1 MSTTPRPDA
10 GPALPRPV
18 PPPAGSAVVTAVPG
32 WLREAR
38 RLADRHG
45 QEQIRDALDA
55 LAGERAR
62 PVFRVAVVGEF
73 NRGKSTLV
81 NRLLGRDLLPA
92 GSLPVTRS
100 PVTVRSGPEE
110 ALTVRWPDGR
120 RERRRL
126 GTDGETHGEG
136 GGATPGATPWEGL
149 TGPAE
154 AEGSGTAGGVP
165 EPSLHLTVHDGWL
178 AGRHLELVDTPGVN
192 AGTTDRFELVRRTTA
207 GSDAVLFV
215 VSALS
220 PMGLS
225 ERRLLD
231 EEVLC
236 RHVPFTAVVVTM
248 LDLVDADDRQE
259 ALDHLRERLSDLP
272 GVPVLAAPAPGDGAH
287 ELRALRELVDSYAE
301 SSGRAAWRDRGI
313 AAQVADHCDAMTR
326 IATEAMAAARLS
338 EQEAAQA
345 AERIRGRR
353 ADEEHG
359 WEQVRIDL
367 TSRRIALVERFHEHL
382 RKERDALV
390 ERLRWDLERAP
401 DPGVWWERD
410 LPFRLRHE
418 LSVLARTAERSI
430 LLPALS
436 ADIARLDR
444 EVAQWLPDAAPGSV
458 PAALHL
464 SAEPTI
470 SGEVGNLSRTRLATR
485 IGAQG
490 GAVVG
495 YLVAAVRA
503 APMPMVYG
511 VGFSLLGGLLAESS
525 IRSATEQQRR
535 EVDAVLVRVVD
546 ESTAHFRR
554 QADEVLSGVYD
565 EAFDR
570 LHRSHLLWSDALS
583 AAADPATPGTDWTD
597 LSRSAAGLAA
607 RIRSALRS

>member
-18 PPPAGSAVVTAVPG
+18 PPPAGPDVVTAVPG

-38 RLADRHG
+38 RLAGRHG

-55 LAGERAR
+55 LAVERAR

-81 NRLLGRDLLPA
+81 NRLMGRDLLPT
-92 GSLPVTRS
+92 GSLPVTRG
-100 PVTVRSGPEE
+100 PVTVRPGPEE

-126 GTDGETHGEG
+126 GTDGDG
-136 GGATPGATPWEGL
+136 GGAAPGAPGAAPWEGL
-149 TGPAE
+149 PGPAE
-154 AEGSGTAGGVP
+154 AEGSGTAGGAP
-165 EPSLHLTVHDGWL
+165 EPSLHLTVPDGWL
-178 AGRHLELVDTPGVN
+178 AGRDLELVDTPGVN

-259 ALDHLRERLSDLP
+259 ALDHLRARLSDLP
-272 GVPVLAAPAPGDGAH
+272 GVPVLAAPAPGGGED

-313 AAQVADHCDAMTR
+313 AAQVADHCDALTR
-326 IATEAMAAARLS
+326 IASEAMAAARLS
-338 EQEAAQA
+338 EQEAARA

-353 ADEEHG
+353 ADEEHR
-359 WEQVRIDL
+359 WEQARIDL
-367 TSRRIALVERFHEHL
+367 TSRRIVLVERFHEHL

-444 EVAQWLPDAAPGSV
+444 EVARWLPDAAPGSV

-464 SAEPTI
+464 SAEPEI

-485 IGAQG
+485 VGAQG

-554 QADEVLSGVYD
+554 RADEVLSGVYD

-583 AAADPATPGTDWTD
+583 TAADPATPGTDWTD

-607 RIRSALRS
+607 GIRSALRS